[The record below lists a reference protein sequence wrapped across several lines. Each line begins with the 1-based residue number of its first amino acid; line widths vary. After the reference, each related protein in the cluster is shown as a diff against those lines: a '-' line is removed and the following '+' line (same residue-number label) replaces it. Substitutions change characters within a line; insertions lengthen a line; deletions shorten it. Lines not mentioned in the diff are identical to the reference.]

1 MEKSALIYICLTL
14 GTVALALLIQ
24 KRETSLACQR
34 AGRTY
39 GQWTPCTRRDAL
51 NHVSEFVIF
60 CLLAAVSACR
70 FALGNDYWTYREN
83 FKRIFYDAHVSSEIG
98 FNLVVKGLVA
108 LFGYDNYLPLFA
120 FFSLLTVFFFVRAI
134 HDQGESFAF
143 SLFLLLTGGYYF
155 QSFNTIR
162 YYLAL
167 AMAIYSMKYVLRRE
181 WGKFL
186 LLILV
191 SAAFHKTV
199 LVVVPIFFVASYLA
213 RTGLKKWHLI
223 IAALFAASLIFGQ
236 EVYRWIIF
244 RFYPFYE
251 NTGFDVKHISYV
263 NVAKCLGTLA
273 LGAILFWERRK
284 EQGERFTV
292 AMRFYLW
299 LNIFGLVAF
308 LCGGFVPEVSRIGL
322 YFIASQIFLIPSL
335 ACRIRGKWLGRI
347 CIGGSIL
354 AFSLYFVL
362 LLKQM
367 YQTDIRILPYMSWI
381 FYYK

>member
-1 MEKSALIYICLTL
+1 MEKSALIYICLTP

-24 KRETSLACQR
+24 KRETAQTCQR

-39 GQWTPCTRRDAL
+39 GQWTPSTRRDAL
-51 NHVSEFVIF
+51 DHASEFVIF
-60 CLLAAVSACR
+60 CLLTAVSACR

-120 FFSLLTVFFFVRAI
+120 IFSFLTVFFFVRAI

-186 LLILV
+186 LLIFV
-191 SAAFHKTV
+191 GAAFHKTV
-199 LVVVPIFFVASYLA
+199 LIVVPVFFVASYLA

-223 IAALFAASLIFGQ
+223 IAALFIASLIFGQ
-236 EVYRWIIF
+236 EVYRWVIF

-273 LGAILFWERRK
+273 LAAILFWEKRK
-284 EQGERFTV
+284 EEGDRFTV
-292 AMRFYLW
+292 AMRFYVW

-308 LCGGFVPEVSRIGL
+308 LCGGFVPEVSRIGF

-335 ACRIRGKWLGRI
+335 ACRIREKWLSRV

-354 AFSLYFVL
+354 AFALYLVL

-367 YQTDIRILPYMSWI
+367 YQTDVRILPYMSWI

>member
-1 MEKSALIYICLTL
+1 MEKSAWIYICLTL

-24 KRETSLACQR
+24 KREVAPACR
-34 AGRTY
+34 KAGHAY
-39 GQWTPCTRRDAL
+39 GRWTPCTRRDAL
-51 NHVSEFVIF
+51 NRVTVFAIF
-60 CLLAAVSACR
+60 CLLTAVSACR

-120 FFSLLTVFFFVRAI
+120 VFSLLTVFFFIRAI
-134 HDQGESFAF
+134 CDQGESFAF

-199 LVVVPIFFVASYLA
+199 LIVVPVFFVASYLA

-223 IAALFAASLIFGQ
+223 IAAIFAASLIFGQ
-236 EVYRWIIF
+236 ELYRWIIF

-273 LGAILFWERRK
+273 LAAILFWERRK
-284 EQGERFTV
+284 EEGERFTV

-299 LNIFGLVAF
+299 LNVFGLVAF
-308 LCGGFVPEVSRIGL
+308 LCGGFIPEVSRIGF
-322 YFIASQIFLIPSL
+322 YFIASQIFLIPDL
-335 ACRIRGKWLGRI
+335 TRRIRGKWLGRV
-347 CIGGSIL
+347 CKWGSIL

>member
-1 MEKSALIYICLTL
+1 MEKSALIYVCLTL

-24 KRETSLACQR
+24 KREVAPACRR

-51 NHVSEFVIF
+51 DRVSEFVVF
-60 CLLAAVSACR
+60 CLLTAVSACR

-98 FNLVVKGLVA
+98 FNLVVKGLVG

-120 FFSLLTVFFFVRAI
+120 IFSLLTVFFFVRAI
-134 HDQGESFAF
+134 RDQGESFAF

-199 LVVVPIFFVASYLA
+199 LVVVPVFLLASYLA
-213 RTGLKKWHLI
+213 RTGLKKWHLVI
-223 IAALFAASLIFGQ
+223 GALFLASLVFCQ
-236 EVYRWIIF
+236 EWYRWIIF

-263 NVAKCLGTLA
+263 NVAKCFGTLA
-273 LGAILFWERRK
+273 LAGILLWEKRK
-284 EQGERFTV
+284 EDGERLTE

-299 LNIFGLVAF
+299 LNIFGLIAF
-308 LCGGFVPEVSRIGL
+308 LCGGFVPEVSRIGF
-322 YFIASQIFLIPSL
+322 YMIASQMFLIPCL
-335 ACRIRGKWLGRI
+335 VRRIRIKWLGLV
-347 CIGGSIL
+347 CKWGSIL

>member
-1 MEKSALIYICLTL
+1 MEKSAWIYICLTL

-24 KRETSLACQR
+24 KREVAPACR
-34 AGRTY
+34 KAGRAY

-51 NHVSEFVIF
+51 NRVTVFAIF
-60 CLLAAVSACR
+60 CLLTAVSACR

-120 FFSLLTVFFFVRAI
+120 VFSLLTVFFFIRAI
-134 HDQGESFAF
+134 CDQGESFAF

-186 LLILV
+186 LIIFI

-199 LVVVPIFFVASYLA
+199 LIVVPVFFVASYLA
-213 RTGLKKWHLI
+213 RTGLKKWHMI
-223 IAALFAASLIFGQ
+223 IAAIFIASLIFGQ
-236 EVYRWIIF
+236 ELYRWIIF

-273 LGAILFWERRK
+273 LAVILFWEGRK
-284 EQGERFTV
+284 EEGERFTV

-299 LNIFGLVAF
+299 LNVFGGIAF
-308 LCGGFVPEVSRIGL
+308 LCGGFIPEVSRIGF
-322 YFIASQIFLIPSL
+322 YFIASQIFLIPDL
-335 ACRIRGKWLGRI
+335 ACRIRGKWLGRV
-347 CIGGSIL
+347 CKWGSIL